1 MKQCLI
7 DSSSAI
13 LLFKSGLF
21 RKLAKAYR
29 IVMTVSV
36 YEELTVTG
44 YPGAQEFAEYG
55 ATNVVIIQSPDT
67 NHLPEGLSNDGLSAL
82 DQGERDTIRCYERA
96 EPDSFIITD
105 DGKAAQYCRRHKI
118 PYINALLFAR
128 IAYLSGML
136 PESDYRDTYAELTS
150 IGRYSEEIMVYAQQ
164 CSRVEIASFLP

>member
-21 RKLAKAYR
+21 RKLIEAYQ
-29 IVMTVSV
+29 IVMTASV
-36 YEELTVTG
+36 FEELTVAG

-55 ATNVVIIQSPDT
+55 ATNVVIIQSPDP
-67 NHLPEGLSNDGLSAL
+67 NRLPAGLSNDDLPAL
-82 DQGERDTIRCYERA
+82 DRGERDTIRCYERA

-118 PYINALLFAR
+118 PFINALLFAR
-128 IAYLSGML
+128 IAYLAGML
-136 PESDYRDTYAELTS
+136 PESDYHDTYAELIA
-150 IGRYSEEIMVYAQQ
+150 IGRYSEEIMAYAQQ
-164 CSRVEIASFLP
+164 CSRIEIAFFLP